1 MMTLY
6 EIAEKLELET
16 IHETGGDAPVS
27 GCYIG
32 DLLSLVMSRAQEGE
46 IWLTVQTN
54 INIIAVAVLTGV
66 ACVIVTE
73 GMEIPEETVQKAAEQ
88 DVALYRSPLSTF
100 ALAQTVSGLL

>member
-1 MMTLY
+1 MMNLY
-6 EIAEKLELET
+6 EITEKLELET
-16 IHETGGDAPVS
+16 IHAPGEDSPVS

-66 ACVIVTE
+66 TCVVVTE
-73 GMEIPEETVQKAAEQ
+73 GMDIPEETVQKAADQ
-88 DVALYRSPLSTF
+88 GVALYRSPLSTF
-100 ALAQTVSGLL
+100 ALARALSELL